1 MLIRDSF
8 LVNIGESYIV
18 LYLISDSDQ
27 DSNPRASPAPYKLK
41 LKIFPP
47 DNLDNPDIVVAHSG
61 QGKLVLGR
69 SANCD
74 IRIDDQLIS
83 KMQCTIKYQDG
94 QWVIEDGR
102 GGKES
107 TNGTWYY
114 LSAEEPIYEGMIF
127 K

>member
-8 LVNIGESYIV
+8 LINIGESYIV
-18 LYLISDSDQ
+18 SYLISDSDQ
-27 DSNPRASPAPYKLK
+27 DPNPRASPAACKLK

-47 DNLDNPDIVVAHSG
+47 DNLDNPDVVVCQSG
-61 QGKLVLGR
+61 QQKLVLGR

-83 KMQCTIKYQDG
+83 KMQSTIKYQDG

-102 GGKES
+102 DGKES

-114 LSAEEPIYEGMIF
+114 LN
-127 K
+127 

>member
-8 LVNIGESYIV
+8 LINIGESYIV
-18 LYLISDSDQ
+18 AYLISGGSDQ
-27 DSNPRASPAPYKLK
+27 DSNPRASPTACKLK

-47 DNLDNPDIVVAHSG
+47 DNLDNPDVIVCQST
-61 QGKLVLGR
+61 QQKLVLGR
-69 SANCD
+69 SASCD

-83 KMQCTIKYQDG
+83 KAQTTIKCQDD

-102 GGKES
+102 DGKES

-114 LSAEEPIYEGMIF
+114 LN
-127 K
+127 